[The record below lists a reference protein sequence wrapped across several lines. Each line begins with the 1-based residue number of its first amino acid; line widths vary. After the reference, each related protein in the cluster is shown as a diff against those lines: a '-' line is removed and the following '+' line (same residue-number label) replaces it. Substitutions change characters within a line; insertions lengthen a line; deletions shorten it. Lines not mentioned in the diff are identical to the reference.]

1 MFLNIQHDFFE
12 TVLKRHGWENETTEP
27 LGCQTGLLVRG
38 KVIPACDSL
47 ESFHLPELLKPGD
60 SLLEIRDKVVLAR
73 G

>member
-1 MFLNIQHDFFE
+1 MSLNIQCDFFE
-12 TVLKRHGWENETTEP
+12 TVLKRLGWENETAEP
-27 LGCQTGLLVRG
+27 PPCQTGLLVRG

-60 SLLEIRDKVVLAR
+60 SLLEISNEVVMAR